1 MPCILIKNSLRLPSL
16 RLLLNMAVPSEL
28 PEVSLVGPYFRLLR
42 KVNSAEYLGST
53 DGCCWL
59 LEPLWWGWSHWRW
72 RSWSQWK
79 PQAADLPEIPTYPT
93 RGKEWERDTSGSGP
107 LSNFTPSSF
116 SLHLGDHC
124 PHSLRP
130 SAPPAKQ
137 QEIIRIFLETQGIII
152 LTSVPV

>member
-1 MPCILIKNSLRLPSL
+1 MDALHPHKKLSETAVFKTAAKHGSPQWAAGSQLGGPLLPS
-16 RLLLNMAVPSEL
+16 S
-28 PEVSLVGPYFRLLR
+28 
-42 KVNSAEYLGST
+42 KNSAEYLGST

-59 LEPLWWGWSHWRW
+59 LEPLWWGWSHWKW